1 MSLGVN
7 LLVGTENGLKLL
19 DRSGQGK
26 VYPLINS
33 RRFQQMDVLEG
44 LNLLITIS
52 GHHCCHCC
60 CCSWLSLSVLWSWD
74 DKQASFFLH
83 LKILTKVGCYPLQSC
98 LSLLFLFTHCTDSCV
113 ICCESPLLCQKQ
125 WPFNFNFLSVRP
137 KSKKASR
144 LREDCV
150 AVAEKRAFLIV
161 PLVAFCNFPT
171 FNCRIKKNN
180 VTTLYK
186 CT

>member
-1 MSLGVN
+1 MVWSYWIVVVRARCTPSSTLAG
-7 LLVGTENGLKLL
+7 
-19 DRSGQGK
+19 S
-26 VYPLINS
+26 S
-33 RRFQQMDVLEG
+33 RWTSWRASTCSSPYQV
-44 LNLLITIS
+44 TTAA
-52 GHHCCHCC
+52 HCC